1 MLLRGIM
8 KTTSARNS
16 RKDGGALSRRDFIKT
31 GATGAALAAGAG
43 LGLFGGKAPAFAQ
56 ARELH
61 VVAWS
66 HFIPAADT
74 WMKGFFADEF
84 RKATGARLNYETIN
98 ANDIPARATA
108 AVESR
113 TGADVFQLQWN
124 QPHLY
129 APGIAN
135 HDALASAV
143 GADKHYTFLKQ
154 ASTVGGT
161 FRAVPFYAVG
171 NAFAYRKDI
180 LKEAGARGVPST
192 WEDLLAAGAKV
203 KKFGVPVGQALGHSF
218 GDPPT
223 FCYPLLWSF
232 GGLEVDAK
240 QRVVI
245 NSKETLF
252 ACAFMKEF
260 WNAACDESGLA
271 WDDSANNRAFLAETI
286 SISLNGASIYFVP
299 RNNPEKAAPGLADKI
314 GHFLTPAGPAG
325 RFTVGLQILHSIM
338 SYSRNQ
344 ELAAEYIKMV
354 MSMKYYEPYITL
366 QKAYALGASPD
377 WEKHPMWKQ
386 DPALEPYRDF
396 AKYAR
401 NFGHAGPYDRKAA
414 EVAAKYI
421 IVDLFARVAGGDSA
435 QSAIAQAE
443 RELKN
448 VYEA

>member
-1 MLLRGIM
+1 M
-8 KTTSARNS
+8 KKSDR
-16 RKDGGALSRRDFIKT
+16 RKSVPSTAALTRREFIKTT

-43 LGLFGGKAPAFAQ
+43 LGFFGGKAPAFAQ

-61 VVAWS
+61 VVGWS

-84 RKATGARLNYETIN
+84 RKSTGARLNYETIN

-113 TGADVFQLQWN
+113 TGADIFQLQWN

-129 APGIAN
+129 APGLAN
-135 HDALASAV
+135 HDKLASEL
-143 GADKHYTFLKQ
+143 GADKDYSFLQ
-154 ASTVGGT
+154 EASRVAGT
-161 FRAVPFYAVG
+161 FRAIPFYAVG
-171 NAFAYRKDI
+171 NAFAYRKD
-180 LKEAGARGVPST
+180 LFKEVGIRSVPQT
-192 WEDLLAAGAKV
+192 WEDLLVAGTKL
-203 KKFGVPVGQALGHSF
+203 KKFGVPMGQALGHSF

-232 GGLEVDAK
+232 GGLEVDDK

-245 NSKETLF
+245 NSRETLF
-252 ACAFMKEF
+252 ACAYLKEL
-260 WNAACDESGLA
+260 WKSACDESGLA
-271 WDDSANNRAFLAETI
+271 WDDSSNNRAFLAETI

-314 GHFLTPAGPAG
+314 GHFLTPMGPAG

-338 SYSRNQ
+338 NYSREQ
-344 ELAAEYIKMV
+344 ALATEYVKMV
-354 MSMKYYEPYITL
+354 MNKQYYEPYILL
-366 QKAYALGASPD
+366 QKAYALGATPD

-386 DPALEPYRDF
+386 DPAVEPYRDF

-401 NFGHAGPYDRKAA
+401 NFGTKGPYDRKAA

-421 IVDLFARVAGGDSA
+421 IVDLFARVARGDSS
-435 QSAIAQAE
+435 QSSIAQAE
-443 RELKN
+443 RELKG
-448 VYEA
+448 VYEG